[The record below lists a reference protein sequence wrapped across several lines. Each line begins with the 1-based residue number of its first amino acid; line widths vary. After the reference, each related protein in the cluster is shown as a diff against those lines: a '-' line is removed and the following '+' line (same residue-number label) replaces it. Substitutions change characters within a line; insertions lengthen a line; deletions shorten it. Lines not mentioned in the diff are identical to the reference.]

1 MEKGFYDTGG
11 EAQIIPALA
20 LMGIQISSGMRS
32 PGLVSAGA
40 TSKEACAAGKME
52 RKD

>member
-20 LMGIQISSGMRS
+20 LMGVQISWGIRS
-32 PGLVSAGA
+32 PGLVSVKA
-40 TSKEACAAGKME
+40 TSMEGCAGKME
-52 RKD
+52 RKG